1 MTIKGVLFDASGT
14 LLRIESAQSW
24 LRGVL
29 DDRGIEAS
37 DAEVRLY
44 GERLDAAG
52 AVPGGTPP
60 QTVPDQLAAV
70 WQARDRSE
78 EAHRAAF
85 TGLARQAE
93 LPWVGLYDALY
104 ERTFQAAAWRLYPD
118 ALDVLRRLREQ
129 DVRIAVVSNV
139 GWDWRPV
146 FDALGLTPY
155 IDANVFSYEV
165 GVDKPDPRI
174 FQLACDRLG
183 VDPAEALMVGDE
195 QHKDGGAEAIGCRYL
210 PVEHLPVESRP
221 EGLRAVIEMVV

>member
-1 MTIKGVLFDASGT
+1 M
-14 LLRIESAQSW
+14 
-24 LRGVL
+24 L

-37 DAEVRLY
+37 DTEVRLY
-44 GERLDAAG
+44 GERLDVAG

-60 QTVPDQLAAV
+60 RAVPDQLAAV

-93 LPWVGLYDALY
+93 LPRVGLYDALY
-104 ERTFQAAAWRLYPD
+104 GRTFQAAAWRLCPD
-118 ALDVLRRLREQ
+118 ALDVVRRLREQ
-129 DVRIAVVSNV
+129 GVRIAVVSNV
-139 GWDWRPV
+139 GWDRRPV
-146 FDALGLTPY
+146 FDALGLTPD

-183 VDPAEALMVGDE
+183 VDPR
-195 QHKDGGAEAIGCRYL
+195 GC
-210 PVEHLPVESRP
+210 
-221 EGLRAVIEMVV
+221 GL

>member
-29 DDRGIEAS
+29 DDHGIEAS
-37 DAEVRLY
+37 DEEVRLY
-44 GERLDAAG
+44 GERLDAVG

-60 QTVPDQLAAV
+60 RVVPDQLAAV
-70 WQARDRSE
+70 WQARDSSE

-93 LPWVGLYDALY
+93 LPWEGLYDALY
-104 ERTFQAAAWRLYPD
+104 ERTFQPAAWRLYPD
-118 ALDVLRRLREQ
+118 ALDVLRGLRERG
-129 DVRIAVVSNV
+129 VRIAVVSNV

-155 IDANVFSYEV
+155 IDANIFSYEV

-174 FQLACDRLG
+174 FRLACDQLG
-183 VDPAEALMVGDE
+183 VNPAEALMVGDE
-195 QHKDGGAEAIGCRYL
+195 RQKDGGAEAVGCRYL

-221 EGLRAVIEMVV
+221 DGLQAVLGMVA

>member
-37 DAEVRLY
+37 
-44 GERLDAAG
+44 
-52 AVPGGTPP
+52 
-60 QTVPDQLAAV
+60 
-70 WQARDRSE
+70 
-78 EAHRAAF
+78 
-85 TGLARQAE
+85 
-93 LPWVGLYDALY
+93 
-104 ERTFQAAAWRLYPD
+104 QAAAWQLYPD
-118 ALDVLRRLREQ
+118 TLDVLRRLREQ

-139 GWDWRPV
+139 GWNWRPV
-146 FDALGLTPY
+146 FDAHGLTPY